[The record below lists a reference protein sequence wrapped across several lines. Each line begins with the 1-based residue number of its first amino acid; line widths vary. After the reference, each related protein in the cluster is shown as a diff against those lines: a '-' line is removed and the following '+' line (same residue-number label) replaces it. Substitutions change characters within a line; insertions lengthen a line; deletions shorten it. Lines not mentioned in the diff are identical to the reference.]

1 MRKKDFT
8 FVQNGYMIVKN
19 KYEICSYEKGDSE
32 RNGERETTDEGTAT

>member
-8 FVQNGYMIVKN
+8 FVQNGYMIVKIN
-19 KYEICSYEKGDSE
+19 MKFVSYEKGDSE